1 MGYKELLLNNKI
13 IRQLSLIQIFAYFGA
28 WFSHVA
34 IYTMLIK
41 FNASALIISSV
52 VAMNFLPSILLSPF
66 SGSLVDRLPLKKF
79 MLVLLSIEVLMTV
92 CLFFINSLDDIYFLI
107 GLLFIRMA
115 SASIFFTSE
124 MTLLPK
130 ILEGNLLSKAN
141 EIHSIIWSF
150 TFTAGMALGGIVV
163 HNFGAQA
170 AFTID
175 ILFFLI
181 AITIL
186 FNTNLNIPFTK
197 ASQHIF
203 LDIKDGFNYIKQN
216 KHLLHLMFLHGTVG
230 FTAFDSLVTLL
241 ADYNYKYIISIP
253 LAIGITNGIRAFAL
267 MIGPFFITNWI
278 NKQRLFYLF
287 VFQGFSIFLWS
298 IFQYNFYFGLI
309 GIFITGFVTTTL
321 WSYTYAMLQEE
332 VDGKFLGRVLSYNEM
347 VFMFMNIFTTLFIG
361 FMATF
366 VSLGIITA
374 ILAGAFILT
383 AIYYRRVFL

>member
-1 MGYKELLLNNKI
+1 LGYKELILNNKI
-13 IRQLSLIQIFAYFGA
+13 IRQMSLIQIFAYFGA

-34 IYTMLIK
+34 IYTLLVQ
-41 FNASALIISSV
+41 FGASALMISLV

-66 SGSLVDRLPLKKF
+66 LGTLVDRLPLKKF
-79 MLVLLSIEVLMTV
+79 MLILLSVEVLMTFSF
-92 CLFFINSLDDIYFLI
+92 FFITSLDDIYLLM

-115 SASIFFTSE
+115 SASVFFTSE

-130 ILEGNLLSKAN
+130 VLDGNLLVKAN

-150 TFTAGMALGGIVV
+150 TFTAGMALGGLVV
-163 HNFGAQA
+163 HSFGVQA
-170 AFTID
+170 AFIVD
-175 ILFFLI
+175 IIFFLI
-181 AITIL
+181 AIVIL
-186 FNTNLNIPFTK
+186 YNTNFGIPFTK
-197 ASQHIF
+197 ATQHIF
-203 LDIKDGFNYIKQN
+203 LDIKDGFNYIKEN

-267 MIGPFFITNWI
+267 MIGPLFITNWI

-287 VFQGFSIFLWS
+287 IAQGISIFLWS
-298 IFQYNFYFGLI
+298 TLQYNFYLGLA
-309 GIFITGFVTTTL
+309 GVFFTGLVTTTL

-332 VDGKFLGRVLSYNEM
+332 VDSQFLGRVLSYNEM
-347 VFMFMNIFTTLFIG
+347 VFMLMNIITTMFIG

-366 VSLGIITA
+366 VGLGIITS
-374 ILAGAFILT
+374 ILAAAFILT

>member
-1 MGYKELLLNNKI
+1 M
-13 IRQLSLIQIFAYFGA
+13 SLIQIFAYFGA

-34 IYTMLIK
+34 IYTLLIEYG
-41 FNASALIISSV
+41 ASALMISFV
-52 VAMNFLPSILLSPF
+52 VAMNFLPSIILSPF

-79 MLVLLSIEVLMTV
+79 MLTLLSVEVLMT
-92 CLFFINSLDDIYFLI
+92 CSFFFISSLDDIYLLMFV
-107 GLLFIRMA
+107 LFIRMA
-115 SASIFFTSE
+115 SASVFFTSE

-130 ILEGNLLSKAN
+130 ILEGHLLAKAN

-150 TFTAGMALGGIVV
+150 TFTAGMALGGLVV
-163 HNFGAQA
+163 HSFGVQT
-170 AFTID
+170 AFLID
-175 ILFFLI
+175 IMFFI
-181 AITIL
+181 VAIVIL
-186 FNTNLNIPFTK
+186 FNTKFDIPFTP
-197 ASQHIF
+197 STQHIF

-216 KHLLHLMFLHGTVG
+216 KHLLHLMLLHGTVG

-241 ADYNYKYIISIP
+241 ADYNYKYIISVP
-253 LAIGITNGIRAFAL
+253 LAIGITNGLRAFAL

-287 VFQGFSIFLWS
+287 IAQGISIFLWS
-298 IFQYNFYFGLI
+298 FLQHNFYFGLL
-309 GIFITGFVTTTL
+309 GVFLTGLVTTTL

-332 VDGKFLGRVLSYNEM
+332 VQSKFLGRVLSYNEM

-366 VSLGIITA
+366 VSLDIITS
-374 ILAGAFILT
+374 ILAAAFMLT